1 MRIVEAKP
9 RPDAAVLPGADF
21 VDAWR
26 ADGVAIGESAEAIA
40 QRLFSRKPRWVAWLL
55 ALRNLLVSP
64 FSLKTKNP
72 DPVSEDQGFAFPVI
86 SSRPDRV
93 VLGMDDRHLD
103 FRLVIDMEAR
113 GLDALAAVATTYVR
127 THNLGGRL
135 YMAVIRPFHRR
146 VVPAMLKRAAAQE
159 GADAPGAYRV

>member
-9 RPDAAVLPGADF
+9 KPDAAVLPGADF

-26 ADGVAIGESAEAIA
+26 ADGVPIGQSAEAIA
-40 QRLFSRKPRWVAWLL
+40 ARLFSQGPSWVGWLM
-55 ALRNLLVSP
+55 AIRNLLVSP
-64 FSLKTKNP
+64 FALKRRN
-72 DPVSEDQGFAFPVI
+72 PVSERREFAFPVI

-113 GLDALAAVATTYVR
+113 GRDALAAIATTYVR

-135 YMAVIRPFHRR
+135 YLTAVKPFHRR
-146 VVPAMLKRAAAQE
+146 IVPAMLRRAALARE
-159 GADAPGAYRV
+159 ADGP